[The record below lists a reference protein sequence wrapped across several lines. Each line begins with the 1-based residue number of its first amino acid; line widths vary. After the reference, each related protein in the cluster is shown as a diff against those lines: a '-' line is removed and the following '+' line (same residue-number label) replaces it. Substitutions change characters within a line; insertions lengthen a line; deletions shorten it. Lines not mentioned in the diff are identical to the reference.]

1 MHAPPFKTSVWSHAL
16 GRMRLAQK
24 FNHQTG
30 WLSAPKKCRNRNS
43 LRLTREVLTEG
54 HGTRREP
61 EKRDGTDGYRP
72 FRRVRR
78 GLWHPPAGSLPRIEL
93 GIPSG
98 DDQAGRNDH
107 RL

>member
-16 GRMRLAQK
+16 GRMRLARK
-24 FNHQTG
+24 FNHQTDR
-30 WLSAPKKCRNRNS
+30 LSAPKKWRNRNS

-54 HGTRREP
+54 HGTWREP
-61 EKRDGTDGYRP
+61 ENRYGTDGYRP

-78 GLWHPPAGSLPRIEL
+78 GLLHPPAGSLSRAGS

-98 DDQAGRNDH
+98 GDQAGRDDH